1 MGNAFM
7 EHAIGVEMKNI
18 SQNALATPVIPTNQQ
33 PVGTGAPAMAP
44 VAPVAPTAPT
54 APTAPLKVASRP
66 ANVFTIMRVSEAS
79 NYIKMFVYGAS
90 GVGKTHFAATANK
103 CEPLRDVLY
112 LDAESGSST
121 LVNMGCTDIDVVP
134 IRNWSGLVGVFDF
147 LYAYCK
153 LRDGGADDA
162 TMRKFLQQ
170 YGLGDR
176 KVLPVYRTVV
186 LDTLDEMQDYCMKH
200 IQGIDPQNTRL
211 GAAYSKPGWAEYGE
225 ALDRMKAV
233 VRNFRNLPMHV
244 VMTCHQ
250 ENKQDDNQRMY
261 IAPLLVGK
269 FATAVQAYFD
279 FVAFY
284 AARTIRTKD
293 GTAVERRMYI
303 EPGVNFDAKN
313 RCNAA
318 RGWIDEPTMSKIL
331 ELMQQSGK

>member
-1 MGNAFM
+1 MANAFL
-7 EHAIGVEMKNI
+7 EHAISVEMKNI
-18 SQNALATPVIPTNQQ
+18 SQKALATPVIPVPQAAT
-33 PVGTGAPAMAP
+33 TSAPANVIPA
-44 VAPVAPTAPT
+44 VAPTASP
-54 APTAPLKVASRP
+54 AAALIKVASRP
-66 ANVFTIMRVSEAS
+66 ANAFTIMRVSEAS
-79 NYIKMFVYGAS
+79 NFIKMFVYGAS
-90 GVGKTHFAATANK
+90 GVGKTHFAATAAD
-103 CEPLRDVLY
+103 CASLRDVLY

-134 IRNWSGLVGVFDF
+134 IRNWAGLVGVFDF

-153 LRDGGADDA
+153 LRDGNADDI

-176 KVLPVYRTVV
+176 EVLPVYRTVV

-293 GTAVERRMYI
+293 GTAVERRLYI

-313 RCNAA
+313 RCNAT
-318 RGWIDEPTMSKIL
+318 RGWIDEPTMTKIL
-331 ELMQQSGK
+331 ELMQQSSK